1 MSIGLAFFHGWG
13 LSGTFWAP
21 LRAALPDYPHAVIDR
36 GYFGGTST
44 TPWHLADQWV
54 AIGHSKGWADA
65 LLYPRQQKDAPTWR
79 ATISLCGFTHFC
91 ARHPEDAG
99 QARRVVERMVKV
111 FGKAPHEVLSD
122 FLTRCE
128 LQAFSPSPEA
138 EASAVWDLMHL
149 QSDLAALI
157 DMDVSDWLQQHPL
170 PHLALAAQDDVI
182 VSPALSQAT
191 WGNAPQTELVWH
203 PTGGHALGYA
213 HADWCA
219 LQIRRFVNGLAHG

>member
-13 LSGTFWAP
+13 LSSTFWNR

-36 GYFGGTST
+36 GYFGGTSS

-65 LLYPRQQKDAPTWR
+65 LHYPSQHHGAPEWA
-79 ATISLCGFTHFC
+79 ATVSLCGFTHFC
-91 ARHPEDAG
+91 ARHADDAG

-111 FGKAPHEVLSD
+111 FGKAPHEVLND
-122 FLTRCE
+122 FLSRCE
-128 LQAFSPSPEA
+128 LTDCLPTSDQALTLPA
-138 EASAVWDLMHL
+138 LQHDLV
-149 QSDLAALI
+149 ALI
-157 DMDVSDWLQQHPL
+157 DMDVSQLFESLAL

-182 VSPALSQAT
+182 VSPALSAT
-191 WGNAPQTELVWH
+191 TWSGTPQTELIWH
-203 PTGGHALGYA
+203 PTGGHALGHA

-219 LQIRRFVNGLAHG
+219 QAIRHFVNTVNRPGHG